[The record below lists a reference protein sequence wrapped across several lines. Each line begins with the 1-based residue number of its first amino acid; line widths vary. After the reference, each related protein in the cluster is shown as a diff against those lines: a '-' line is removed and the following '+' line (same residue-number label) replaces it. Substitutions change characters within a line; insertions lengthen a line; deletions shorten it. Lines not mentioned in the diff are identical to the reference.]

1 MNQAIDMSGPESESF
16 VDCRGMLCPAPILR
30 LAEAARKKRGT
41 AATLTIYA
49 DDADF
54 PVDLEA
60 WCRTTKSSLVRLER
74 ETDGLI
80 RAVVRLPGPQ
90 LAQGG
95 PDTLPAIE
103 PPASG
108 RGGIRSKTPEPP
120 ESVTRVSAS
129 EVKLQLG
136 ESAAQLGAQ
145 RSIAQTTPVAPY
157 SSNVYSPHSIRTD
170 SSPPASR
177 PSGKALSAQ
186 VLSGETDAVP
196 RENRTT
202 LLILK
207 NDLESLLAALMV
219 ANASAAQGMRVDM
232 YFSFWGIHLLRGR
245 YPRNFGQLE
254 KPTLL
259 QRIML
264 WLTPKGAN
272 QQLGRLRMGGLGTR
286 LLLRLMRKRNI
297 LSLDRLMETAAEQ
310 GVTFHV
316 CSMSM
321 GLMGLC
327 ERDIIDLPNVKFG
340 GVTAFAESAR
350 RSAVALV
357 F

>member
-1 MNQAIDMSGPESESF
+1 MNQAVDMSGPESESF
-16 VDCRGMLCPAPILR
+16 LDCRGMLCPAPILR
-30 LAEAARKKRGT
+30 LAETARRKRGT
-41 AATLTIYA
+41 AAILTICA

-74 ETDGLI
+74 ESDGVI
-80 RAVVRLPGPQ
+80 RAVVQLQGP
-90 LAQGG
+90 APAVSG
-95 PDTLPAIE
+95 PATLPAIDS
-103 PPASG
+103 PPSG
-108 RGGIRSKTPEPP
+108 KGGIRSKTPEPP

-129 EVKLQLG
+129 ELKVRQE
-136 ESAAQLGAQ
+136 ESPTSPGVH
-145 RSIAQTTPVAPY
+145 RSIAQTTPLAPY
-157 SSNVYSPHSIRTD
+157 SNNIQSGRSIRTD
-170 SSPPASR
+170 TPVPRSAGAAL
-177 PSGKALSAQ
+177 PSQ
-186 VLSGETDAVP
+186 VLSGETESVP

-219 ANASAAQGMRVDM
+219 ANASAAQGMRVDV

-245 YPRNFGQLE
+245 YPRNFGQQE
-254 KPTLL
+254 KPTLM

-272 QQLGRLRMGGLGTR
+272 QRLSRLHMGGFGTR
-286 LLLRLMRKRNI
+286 ILLGLMRRKKI
-297 LSLDRLMETAAEQ
+297 LSLEQLLEAAAEQ

-321 GLMGLC
+321 GLMGLS
-327 ERDIIDLPNVKFG
+327 ERDIVDLPNVKFG
-340 GVTAFAESAR
+340 GVTSFAESAR